1 MTTTNC
7 SKSEEVMKRGAAMVA
22 LAIATIINSP
32 MHAADIMAE
41 WGSVMAPTAPELKP
55 VMVDPKTSALLMLD
69 FVPQDPYCGPNK
81 PRCGATLP
89 AIKRL
94 LARARGKDVPVIYS
108 VAGKFEA
115 ADIAKD
121 IAPTPNDPIVKSK
134 SDKFL
139 NTDLE
144 KILKGKDIQTVI
156 VTGNSANGA
165 VLYTGTGAALRGFK
179 VIVPVDGIS
188 ANELFEEQ
196 LTVWQLAHG
205 PGFGNLVTITKSDM
219 IKF

>member
-1 MTTTNC
+1 MRC
-7 SKSEEVMKRGAAMVA
+7 GFAVAA
-22 LAIATIINSP
+22 AIAIVTICSP
-32 MHAADIMAE
+32 PARAANIIDE
-41 WGSVMAPTAPELKP
+41 WASVKPPPAPALKP
-55 VMVDPKTSALLMLD
+55 ATVDAKTTALLMLD
-69 FVPQDPYCGPNK
+69 FVPQDPYCGPKK

-89 AIKRL
+89 AMKQL
-94 LARARGKDVPVIYS
+94 LVQARGKGVAVIYS

-121 IAPTPNDPIVKSK
+121 IAPAANEPTIKSK

-144 KILKGKDIQTVI
+144 KILKEKGIQTVI
-156 VTGNSANGA
+156 VTGNAANGA
-165 VLYTGTGAALRGFK
+165 VLYTATGAALRGLK
-179 VIVPVDGIS
+179 VVVPVDGIS
-188 ANELFEEQ
+188 ANEPYEEL

-205 PGFGNLVTITKSDM
+205 PGFGNLVTITKTDM

>member
-22 LAIATIINSP
+22 LAIATIINWP

-41 WGSVMAPTAPELKP
+41 WGSVMAPTAPELKA

-94 LARARGKDVPVIYS
+94 LTRARGKDVPVIYS

-121 IAPTPNDPIVKSK
+121 IAPP
-134 SDKFL
+134 
-139 NTDLE
+139 
-144 KILKGKDIQTVI
+144 QTI
-156 VTGNSANGA
+156 RS
-165 VLYTGTGAALRGFK
+165 
-179 VIVPVDGIS
+179 
-188 ANELFEEQ
+188 
-196 LTVWQLAHG
+196 
-205 PGFGNLVTITKSDM
+205 
-219 IKF
+219 